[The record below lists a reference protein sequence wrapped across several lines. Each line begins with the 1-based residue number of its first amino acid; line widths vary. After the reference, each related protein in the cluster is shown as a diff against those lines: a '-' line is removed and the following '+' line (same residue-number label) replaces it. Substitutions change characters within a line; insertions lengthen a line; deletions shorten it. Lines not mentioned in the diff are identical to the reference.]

1 MKKRTIFYFFPGVL
15 LTSLLLLTLARYAP
29 VQAGGNDWYA
39 DPVIGNDTNSCTT
52 PTTPCKTVLEAVNK
66 AAAGDTVHL
75 AAGTYNENSAWI
87 SKDLTIRGAAASTTI
102 VAGNGS
108 QALFL
113 IIATGGVT
121 PTVLIEDITLRNA
134 LNGAVINQGASTTLN
149 RVVVEDNAVDFSN
162 SVVSN
167 SSNGRLNLWNSLVR
181 NNNTPNGDQVIMNN
195 GGAMV
200 ISNTAVIN
208 NTGANNTDALHNQS
222 GSGMTLV
229 NVTVSGNDGNGLVQ
243 PSGGNTVTA
252 TNVTIA
258 NNTGYGI
265 FNYDTVNIKNSILA
279 HNAQNCADT
288 SSSTGVVLPVSL
300 GNNIDSAGSCNF
312 IQSGDQSS
320 ADPQL
325 FPLTLYNGAWMRPFT
340 ANSPARNKGANAG
353 CPPDD
358 QSGAPR
364 PKEGVCDVG
373 AFEYDPANPPKMY
386 VYLPLILRP

>member
-1 MKKRTIFYFFPGVL
+1 MEVAMKKRTIFYFFPGVL

-162 SVVSN
+162 S
-167 SSNGRLNLWNSLVR
+167 
-181 NNNTPNGDQVIMNN
+181 
-195 GGAMV
+195 
-200 ISNTAVIN
+200 
-208 NTGANNTDALHNQS
+208 
-222 GSGMTLV
+222 
-229 NVTVSGNDGNGLVQ
+229 
-243 PSGGNTVTA
+243 
-252 TNVTIA
+252 
-258 NNTGYGI
+258 
-265 FNYDTVNIKNSILA
+265 
-279 HNAQNCADT
+279 
-288 SSSTGVVLPVSL
+288 
-300 GNNIDSAGSCNF
+300 
-312 IQSGDQSS
+312 
-320 ADPQL
+320 
-325 FPLTLYNGAWMRPFT
+325 
-340 ANSPARNKGANAG
+340 
-353 CPPDD
+353 
-358 QSGAPR
+358 
-364 PKEGVCDVG
+364 
-373 AFEYDPANPPKMY
+373 
-386 VYLPLILRP
+386 